1 MTLSNQSHFPRWR
14 TAVFLMLWC
23 LKGGAYSPAGKG
35 LGESQFRRLEKK
47 LSTLPTL
54 WALRILQR
62 EGWGGRGGWREQRN
76 HRRWLTGAWPIPA
89 YDKPESGRF
98 RLVVSRSRPGPGKS
112 SPVIRWR
119 RKVILKN
126 PKRRFDEASCI
137 KSSSGDVRF
146 RLVVSRNWPGS
157 GKSSPGDWKI
167 AGSDFG
173 WTKSS

>member
-1 MTLSNQSHFPRWR
+1 MSLSNKSHFTRWR
-14 TAVFLMLWC
+14 NAVFLMLWC

-35 LGESQFRRLEKK
+35 LGESQFQRLKKK

-54 WALRILQR
+54 WALRILER
-62 EGWGGRGGWREQRN
+62 EGWGGGGENGLRQA
-76 HRRWLTGAWPIPA
+76 GIGQAP
-89 YDKPESGRF
+89 GQF
-98 RLVVSRSRPGPGKS
+98 RLVVSQNQQGPGKS

-119 RKVILKN
+119 RKVILTH

-137 KSSSGDVRF
+137 KSSSGDVGF
-146 RLVVSRNWPGS
+146 WLVVSRNCPGP
-157 GKSSPGDWKI
+157 GKSSPGDRKI